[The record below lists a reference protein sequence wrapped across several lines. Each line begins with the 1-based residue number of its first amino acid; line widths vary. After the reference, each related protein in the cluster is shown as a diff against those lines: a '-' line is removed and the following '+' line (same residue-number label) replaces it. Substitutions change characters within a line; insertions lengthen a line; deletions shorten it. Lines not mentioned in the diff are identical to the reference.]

1 VDLHS
6 QFCRVCSDALRLEPN
21 SPEVL
26 ALRGLVLFLNGKL
39 PQAVQH
45 ASSALRLDPGHEL
58 AQKLRKRV
66 KDVERLK
73 DEGNIAFKT
82 GMLKEAVDKYTE
94 ALEVSRSPPTVCV
107 LYIDL
112 LLSSVLDQMRKKVKA
127 GISEQRYYQIVPPRY

>member
-1 VDLHS
+1 
-6 QFCRVCSDALRLEPN
+6 VCSDALRLEPN

-26 ALRGLVLFLNGKL
+26 ALRGLVLFLSGKL
-39 PQAVQH
+39 PQAIQH

-82 GMLKEAVDKYTE
+82 GMLEEAVDKYTE
-94 ALEVSRSPPTVCV
+94 ALEVSRSLLTVCV

-112 LLSSVLDQMRKKVKA
+112 LFSSVLDQMRKKVKA
-127 GISEQRYYQIVPPRY
+127 GISEQRYYQIVPLRY